1 MLKRIG
7 EVTLLRKL
15 GVVILGGVLFLVSS
29 QLYGE
34 TFKISVSVD
43 RDVVPLNERLVYS
56 KEWAFY
62 FANRLK
68 HFEIN
73 EKIQEKI
80 YRQKP
85 FFSIFKKFYYMPIT
99 SLRYFKKIKVLNDY
113 NWTLKEI
120 EILEEELKNHK

>member
-1 MLKRIG
+1 MNNNFRY
-7 EVTLLRKL
+7 E
-15 GVVILGGVLFLVSS
+15 
-29 QLYGE
+29 
-34 TFKISVSVD
+34 
-43 RDVVPLNERLVYS
+43 LNERLTYS

-85 FFSIFKKFYYMPIT
+85 FFSIFKKFYYLPII